1 MLLTQKIAED
11 LKTTMKLKDEVRLSC
26 LRMLKTALKNR
37 QIEKGSE
44 LKDDEIQSVIS
55 SLIKKG
61 TEASTEFR
69 RAGRGDLADKEDREI
84 KILYEYLP
92 EQLSHDEIE
101 KILLETIKELSAES
115 QKNLGKVM
123 KIAMARMAG
132 KAQGREVNDIA
143 RRLLSNPA

>member
-1 MLLTQKIAED
+1 MILAQKIAED
-11 LKTTMKLKDEVRLSC
+11 LKTTMKLKDELRLNC
-26 LRMLKTALKNR
+26 LRMLKTAVKNR
-37 QIEKGSE
+37 QIEKGSD
-44 LKDDEIQSVIS
+44 LKDEEVQSVIS

-61 TEASTEFR
+61 IEASMEFR
-69 RAGRGDLADKEDREI
+69 KAGRGDLADKEDREI

-115 QKNLGKVM
+115 QKDLGKVM
-123 KIAMARMAG
+123 KIAMARMSG